1 MLPREVRL
9 LPRDDAAFTRA
20 MRVRDE
26 DGWLERGVRREAQE
40 LYERQNPTITVHN
53 DRWGRRD
60 GTPGL
65 SRLQADT
72 TMVQLDY
79 PLFRGKA
86 FVRADHVRMDAGT
99 LEADVD
105 GVYRGEFGSC
115 SFAASNT
122 PVGWQPAPACTNG
135 LKQRATGT
143 SVAVGWRGDHLSFD
157 LGTTPFG
164 VRRYKLDGRDKLRR
178 QARRNRL
185 ATDGLTAPHVKLLAV
200 LCRRARPFHWGGVG
214 RRHGYGRVA

>member
-1 MLPREVRL
+1 DTEQARQILQRRSAQVSATECEPLLHRDLARLTAASDPQQALDLYARAMRDADMLPREVRL

-72 TMVQLDY
+72 TMVQ
-79 PLFRGKA
+79 
-86 FVRADHVRMDAGT
+86 
-99 LEADVD
+99 
-105 GVYRGEFGSC
+105 
-115 SFAASNT
+115 
-122 PVGWQPAPACTNG
+122 
-135 LKQRATGT
+135 
-143 SVAVGWRGDHLSFD
+143 
-157 LGTTPFG
+157 
-164 VRRYKLDGRDKLRR
+164 
-178 QARRNRL
+178 
-185 ATDGLTAPHVKLLAV
+185 
-200 LCRRARPFHWGGVG
+200 
-214 RRHGYGRVA
+214 